1 MLLLFHH
8 WRINACTGLDW
19 MDDEYFFQMLIWENF
34 THVYGANI
42 CIVKF
47 NGSSFSS
54 RFEFNQLLVVRKFQ
68 KCSSLALRHKA
79 LSLFP
84 FFAWLSIHPSIHI
97 YTSTVREGKNFLT
110 SIFSLT
116 QNSFLSLLQCDMSV
130 WACVQNF
137 IITIHKYEIMLKEKF
152 VYV

>member
-97 YTSTVREGKNFLT
+97 YIQYSTRGKKFPYINLLSYSEFLFVASSVRYECV
-110 SIFSLT
+110 SLCSKLYYY
-116 QNSFLSLLQCDMSV
+116 NS
-130 WACVQNF
+130 
-137 IITIHKYEIMLKEKF
+137 
-152 VYV
+152 